1 MNFTL
6 LVVVLLT
13 AIAFVGIVIALSNA
27 IAPRSYNA
35 QKMEPYEC
43 GIPTRGKS
51 WMQFRVGYYLFAILF
66 LMFDVETVFLFPWA
80 VIARDLGIAGLLSIL
95 FFLLI
100 LVLGLGCPLMRLG
113 GNLRQVRLQNGPNNM
128 TLHVW
133 SIRQVVE
140 IIILA
145 VICLICIIIRG
156 RKCICM
162 MHNVLRY

>member
-6 LVVVLLT
+6 LVVVLQT
-13 AIAFVGIVIALSNA
+13 AITFMGIVIALSKA
-27 IAPRSYNA
+27 ISPRSYNP
-35 QKMEPYEC
+35 QKMEAYEC

-100 LVLGLGCPLMRLG
+100 LVLGLAYA
-113 GNLRQVRLQNGPNNM
+113 
-128 TLHVW
+128 W
-133 SIRQVVE
+133 
-140 IIILA
+140 
-145 VICLICIIIRG
+145 
-156 RKCICM
+156 RKGA
-162 MHNVLRY
+162 LEWKE